1 MKKKNR
7 FFYPAIFTYEAEQ
20 GISVTLPDLK
30 TATNAFDEADALMS
44 ARELLGHTL
53 LRFEENEMEF
63 PSPTPLS
70 ELSVGENERTVL
82 VDVYMPSVRL
92 AGSSKAVCR
101 TVTLPAWMNAAA
113 LEYNINFSHL
123 LQNALKKQLKL

>member
-7 FFYPAIFTYEAEQ
+7 FFYPAIFNYESGQ
-20 GISVTLPDLK
+20 GITVTLPDLK
-30 TATNAFDEADALMS
+30 TSTNAFNEEDAFLS

-53 LRFEENEMEF
+53 LRFEENETEF
-63 PSPTPLS
+63 PAPTPLS
-70 ELSVGENERTVL
+70 GLTLAENERSVL
-82 VDVYMPSVRL
+82 IDVYMPSVRL
-92 AGSSKAVCR
+92 AGSNRAVCR